1 MGEDG
6 EAVQVTTAPQANTA
20 DQAAPVEPVV
30 VEAEAEAT
38 PEAAPEEQQIV
49 VGESAEVQATPEEA
63 EVVEEAA
70 STEEFTEPAAEGAIP
85 DD

>member
-30 VEAEAEAT
+30 VEAA

-49 VGESAEVQATPEEA
+49 VGESAEVQAAPEEA

-70 STEEFTEPAAEGAIP
+70 STEEFTEPAGEGAIP